1 MRKSL
6 AAAAAL
12 ALPLAFPATAFAAAE
27 GPQSFVA
34 QLGELN
40 DSGASGTA
48 EVTLDGDQLTV
59 SVTASGLLADQPH
72 AQHVHYPEEEAG
84 QPTIEGTCPT
94 SADDAD
100 GDGFVSVGEG
110 LPSYGNIVVSLTT
123 EGDVSADSGLAVER
137 FPTAPGGEVAYDR
150 TFTVPAGF
158 DPAEDLAESVIVVH
172 GIDTNGNGEYDMDAL
187 GASELN
193 PDVPAEATHPA
204 LCGALSPA
212 GDGGVAAGFGGT
224 SGVENTGLLLAG
236 AGTIAAAG
244 GVLAYSRRRSAQ
256 A

>member
-12 ALPLAFPATAFAAAE
+12 ALPLAFPATAFAATD
-27 GPQSFVA
+27 GPQMYVA

-40 DSGASGTA
+40 DSGATGTA

-59 SVTASGLLADQPH
+59 SITASGLLADQPH
-72 AQHVHYPEEEAG
+72 AQHIHYPEEEEG

-100 GDGFVSVGEG
+100 GDGFLSTTEG
-110 LPSYGNIVVSLTT
+110 QPKYGMIVTSLTT
-123 EGDVSADSGLAVER
+123 EGDASPDSALDVTR
-137 FPTAPGGEVAYDR
+137 FPTAPGGEESYDR
-150 TFTVPAGF
+150 TFTVPEGF
-158 DPAEDLAESVIVVH
+158 DAAEDLGESVIVVH
-172 GIDTNGNGEYDMDAL
+172 GIDANGNGEYDAGDL

-193 PDVPAEATHPA
+193 PDLPAEATNPA

-224 SGVENTGLLLAG
+224 SGVENTGLMLAG

-244 GVLAYSRRRSAQ
+244 GVLIYSRRRSAQ